1 MDGRSGDAPRLPSGE
16 LGAALLHD
24 IVARTGEV
32 AYRYRLLPEPGFEYV
47 SESVAALVG
56 YTAAEC
62 YADPLIADKLVY
74 REDADLLP
82 KVLEASA
89 GAEQDILIRWV
100 HRDGRVVW
108 TEQRYILTR
117 DATGK
122 PLRVDGIVHDVT
134 RREEERQQ
142 RLQLIQFRGQ
152 VRELGETERRVRVL
166 IADDHELTRAGL
178 RAILTMDPRL
188 ELVGEA
194 DNGLQA
200 VELATAL
207 QPDLVLMDMR
217 MPHMDGLSATRA
229 LKQTCPMT
237 TVLILSMF
245 EDVDLLLEAV
255 KAGAAGYV
263 LKAST
268 EQEVVSALW
277 EALDG
282 NLPVDQGMAREVL
295 RRLAQQQ
302 APAPTAPSR
311 TRLSP
316 REQEVLDRLARGLT
330 NREIAEEL
338 IITSN
343 TVKIHVEHILAK
355 LGVSDR
361 TQAAVRAIELGY
373 VKPDRL
379 R

>member
-1 MDGRSGDAPRLPSGE
+1 
-16 LGAALLHD
+16 
-24 IVARTGEV
+24 
-32 AYRYRLLPEPGFEYV
+32 
-47 SESVAALVG
+47 
-56 YTAAEC
+56 
-62 YADPLIADKLVY
+62 
-74 REDADLLP
+74 
-82 KVLEASA
+82 
-89 GAEQDILIRWV
+89 
-100 HRDGRVVW
+100 
-108 TEQRYILTR
+108 
-117 DATGK
+117 
-122 PLRVDGIVHDVT
+122 
-134 RREEERQQ
+134 
-142 RLQLIQFRGQ
+142 
-152 VRELGETERRVRVL
+152 
-166 IADDHELTRAGL
+166 
-178 RAILTMDPRL
+178 
-188 ELVGEA
+188 
-194 DNGLQA
+194 
-200 VELATAL
+200 
-207 QPDLVLMDMR
+207 

-245 EDVDLLLEAV
+245 DDVDLLLEAV

-302 APAPTAPSR
+302 APAPAAPSR